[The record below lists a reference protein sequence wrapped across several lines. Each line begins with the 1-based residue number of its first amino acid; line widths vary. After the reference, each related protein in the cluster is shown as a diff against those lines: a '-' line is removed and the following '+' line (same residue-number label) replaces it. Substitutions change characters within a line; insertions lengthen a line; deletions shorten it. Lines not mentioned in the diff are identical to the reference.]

1 MKIAVPSTGE
11 GLNSTLDTRF
21 GRCKG
26 FMIIDREAN
35 TVSYMANGAQAQ
47 GGGAGISASQA
58 IIDMGVDVVISGN
71 LGPNAL
77 RVLKS
82 ADIKTMRCDAV
93 SIEEALKRF
102 DAGDLDEISTPGAAH
117 VGMRR

>member
-1 MKIAVPSTGE
+1 MKIAVPSTGKE
-11 GLNSTLDTRF
+11 LSSTLDTRF
-21 GRCKG
+21 GRCQG
-26 FMIIDREAN
+26 FMIYDSETETA
-35 TVSYMANGAQAQ
+35 SYLANGAQAQ

-77 RVLKS
+77 RVLTS
-82 ADIKTMRCDAV
+82 GGIKTVRCGAV
-93 SIEEALKRF
+93 SIEEAIRLFK
-102 DAGDLDEISTPGAAH
+102 AGELAEISTPGAAH